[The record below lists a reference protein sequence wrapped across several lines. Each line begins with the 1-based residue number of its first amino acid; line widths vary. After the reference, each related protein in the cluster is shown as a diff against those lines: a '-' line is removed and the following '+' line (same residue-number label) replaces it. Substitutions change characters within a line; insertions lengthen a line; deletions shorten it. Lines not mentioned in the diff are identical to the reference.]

1 MHWLF
6 ITPAVLA
13 GLYAL
18 HRFCLRLE
26 EHGYLYYWHKKPKGG
41 GASMFMQLQEFL
53 EPPVK
58 HVFHVEEQQEKV
70 TEAKRGDDDR
80 AD

>member
-1 MHWLF
+1 MHWLI

-13 GLYAL
+13 ALYAL

-26 EHGYLYYWHKKPKGG
+26 EQGYLYYWHKRPKGG
-41 GASMFMQLQEFL
+41 GAAMFMPLQEFL
-53 EPPVK
+53 EPQMK
-58 HVFHVEEQQEKV
+58 HVFHIEEQQEKI
-70 TEAKRGDDDR
+70 TESKRGDDDR